1 MRSRPRPRSPCPITA
16 SLQTDQKTGLTADQ
30 VAQRFGEYGLNEL
43 PEKKVNPLLM
53 FLAYFW
59 GPMPIMIWAA
69 ALIELGQAAA
79 GLGGWDDFAV
89 LMMLQFANAIVGYI
103 EERNAGDAVQARAGG
118 GGGEGTEYFLRAAG
132 VLTSPAPLPS
142 AGAQEPAGAQVPRV
156 PRRSLAGHARKEPR
170 AWRLD

>member
-1 MRSRPRPRSPCPITA
+1 MPRGVAGVSGPRHYPWCLAPRTQHPCPFAA
-16 SLQTDQKTGLTADQ
+16 SPQTDQKTGLTAAQ
-30 VAQRFGEYGLNEL
+30 VTQRFEEYGLNEL

-69 ALIELGQAAA
+69 ALIELGQASA

-103 EERNAGDAVQARAGG
+103 EERNAGDAVQARAA
-118 GGGEGTEYFLRAAG
+118 GGGEECAVYC
-132 VLTSPAPLPS
+132 
-142 AGAQEPAGAQVPRV
+142 
-156 PRRSLAGHARKEPR
+156 
-170 AWRLD
+170 